1 MSHEMSEVSV
11 FKPTNE
17 LSQVFGNPAL
27 VGSEKF
33 EDYER
38 FLASIASAIK
48 PTDPIGWLLTKD
60 VTDWSWEIRRERTI
74 KAAIIEHF
82 RKEVV
87 AELIKLALAPEAD
100 TAFYRIFQAGVDLAL
115 WASDPEA
122 RIKIDQAL
130 ADKGHDASS
139 ILAQAYMRGATQID
153 AIDKR
158 IAGYEQRRNTVLK
171 EAGQWKE
178 SLLRQLD
185 QATPEVIDGEFT
197 ETAE

>member
-1 MSHEMSEVSV
+1 MSDEMSEVLV

-27 VGSEKF
+27 VGSEKL

-38 FLASIASAIK
+38 FFGSIASAIK

-87 AELIKLALAPEAD
+87 AEVMKSALAPEAD

-158 IAGYEQRRNTVLK
+158 IAGYERRRNTVLK